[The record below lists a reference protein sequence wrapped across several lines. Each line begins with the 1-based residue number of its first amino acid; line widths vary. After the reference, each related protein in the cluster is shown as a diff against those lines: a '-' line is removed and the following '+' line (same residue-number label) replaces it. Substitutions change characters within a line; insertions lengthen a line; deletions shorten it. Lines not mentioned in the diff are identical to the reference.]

1 MKSMSIP
8 KRIIISAYMV
18 LGAVLLIGSKAYA
31 AETIEDD
38 IIYEEDAEISE
49 DMVIASDA
57 TVTVKGGVT
66 LTIPKDVTVILYG
79 TLEAEDDG
87 VIDNHGTIKV
97 SKTADYDADV
107 ITGDGDVV
115 PLSDRSYR
123 EIDGRLIFGTKEI
136 EPEPGEQ
143 KA

>member
-1 MKSMSIP
+1 MQMLRPGKILTTAYLTVAAALMMGSM
-8 KRIIISAYMV
+8 V
-18 LGAVLLIGSKAYA
+18 FA
-31 AETIEDD
+31 AETIEEDTV
-38 IIYEEDAEISE
+38 YEEDTELSE
-49 DMVIASDA
+49 DVTIASDA

-79 TLEAEDDG
+79 TLEVEDDG

-97 SKTADYDADV
+97 SKTATYDEDV

-123 EIDGRLIFGTKEI
+123 EIDGRLIFGSKDDK
-136 EPEPGEQ
+136 PEPGEQ